1 MTTQLKEAADP
12 SEFTQQT
19 MTEAEVLASEE
30 FTETVRA
37 LQEQSINPGQAL
49 VVTFPHKTWSLESIG
64 TYFRLLLPRIP
75 DGLGYFTEARADD
88 ENEYFIVA
96 NKPIMAEIASA

>member
-1 MTTQLKEAADP
+1 MKTQPKEAAA

-19 MTEAEVLASEE
+19 MTEAEVLTSEE
-30 FTETVRA
+30 FTETVRV
-37 LQEQSINPGQAL
+37 LQERSIGPGKCML
-49 VVTFPHKTWSLESIG
+49 VTFPHRTWSLESIR
-64 TYFRLLLPRIP
+64 TYFRLLSPRIP
-75 DGLGYFTEARADD
+75 EGLGYFTEARTDD

>member
-1 MTTQLKEAADP
+1 MTTDH

-19 MTEAEVLASEE
+19 MTEAEVLALEE

-37 LQEQSINPGQAL
+37 LQEQAIKPGVGIL
-49 VVTFPHKTWSLESIG
+49 VTFPHKTWSPESIR

-75 DGLGYFTEARADD
+75 DGLGYFTETRADD
-88 ENEYFIVA
+88 VNEYFIVA

>member
-1 MTTQLKEAADP
+1 MTTQRKQAADVP
-12 SEFTQQT
+12 ESTQQT

-37 LQEQSINPGQAL
+37 LQEQSIKPGDGIL
-49 VVTFPHKTWSLESIG
+49 VTFPYKTWSPESIR

-96 NKPIMAEIASA
+96 NKPIMAEIATA